1 MSRLRLFGPVL
12 ILTAGALAL
21 AACSGSSG
29 TSSNSTSTGGKQ
41 VNVAIKEWSVSA
53 SPTSVAAGSVTFSA
67 KNNGTMNHEL
77 DVFKTDLAEGAL
89 PLSGTVV
96 NEMASAVTKKGE
108 IAEFAAGTTGT
119 VTLDLAPG
127 KYVLIC
133 NLPGHY
139 QQGIH
144 MAFTVSAASTGGSGG
159 GRY

>member
-1 MSRLRLFGPVL
+1 MSRLRKLGP
-12 ILTAGALAL
+12 ILLLCAFAVAL
-21 AACSGSSG
+21 AACSGSTS

-53 SPTSVAAGSVTFSA
+53 SPASVAAGSVTFSA

-77 DVFKTDLAEGAL
+77 VVFKTDLAEGAL
-89 PLSGTVV
+89 PLSGTAVD
-96 NEMASAVTKKGE
+96 EMASSVTKKGE

-119 VTLDLAPG
+119 VTLNLEQG

-133 NLPGHY
+133 NVPGHY

-144 MAFTVSAASTGGSGG
+144 MAFTVPAASTGGSSS